1 MPKWLRDAVFYEIY
15 PQSFMDSNGDGI
27 GDFDGIIE
35 KLDYIKELGCNAIW
49 MNPCYDSPFRDAGY
63 DVRDYKKA
71 AARYGS
77 NEDLIRLFG
86 EVHKRGMHILLDLVP
101 GHTSEEHEWFKE
113 SAKTECNEYSER
125 YIWTDGWMRAPSGL
139 NYVAGETP
147 RNGVYVLNFFKC
159 QPALNYGFLNPTE
172 SWQKGL
178 DDPACIATRE
188 AVKDIMRFWL
198 AAGCDGFRVDMADSL
213 VKKDDE
219 KKSGTSMVWKDI
231 RKMLDES
238 YPEAALVSEWNMP
251 QFAIPAGFHMDFF
264 LDWTGNGYN
273 LLLRNMENGRNN
285 SFFKKDSDR
294 SILDF
299 FDEYLEKYEKIK
311 TQGSYS
317 LITGNHDTTRVS
329 HFLDAREL
337 KLAYA
342 FLFTMPGN
350 PFIYY
355 GDEIG
360 MRYLNLPSKEGG
372 YTRTGSRT
380 PMQWDDT
387 VNHGFSKADAKD
399 LYLPVDTAEDAPT
412 VVGQQK
418 DPASILNTVKAILA
432 IRNSHDEL
440 KDNANLELVYAK
452 KDERAFAY
460 RRGSMLMLCNP
471 SDMEVFISGKTIN
484 TNGEKVYE
492 IGNTACH
499 ENGYALGAQS
509 FGIYEL

>member
-1 MPKWLRDAVFYEIY
+1 MPRWLKDAVFYEIY
-15 PQSFMDSNGDGI
+15 PQSFMDSNVDGI
-27 GDFDGIIE
+27 GDFNGIIE

-63 DVRDYKKA
+63 DVRDYKKT

-77 NEDLIRLFG
+77 NDDLIRLFG

-113 SAKTECNEYSER
+113 SSKIESNEYSER
-125 YIWTDGWMRAPSGL
+125 YIWTDGWFCAPSGL

-172 SWQKGL
+172 RWQKGI

-188 AVKDIMRFWL
+188 AIKDIMRFWL
-198 AAGCDGFRVDMADSL
+198 DAGCDGFRVDMADSL
-213 VKKDDE
+213 VKKDDD
-219 KKSGTSMVWKDI
+219 KKSGTSIIWKDI

-299 FDEYLEKYEKIK
+299 FNEYLEKYEKIK
-311 TQGSYS
+311 AQGSYS

-329 HFLDAREL
+329 HFLDEREL

-360 MRYLNLPSKEGG
+360 MRYLDLPSKEGG

-380 PMQWDDT
+380 PMQWDNT
-387 VNHGFSKADAKD
+387 LNHGFSKADAKD
-399 LYLPVDTAEDAPT
+399 LYLPTDSSEDAPT
-412 VVGQQK
+412 VAGQQK
-418 DPASILNTVKAILA
+418 DPDSILNTVKAVLA

-460 RRGSMLMLCNP
+460 RRGSLLMLCNP
-471 SDMEVFISGKTIN
+471 SDVEVVISGDALSSS
-484 TNGEKVYE
+484 GEKLYE
-492 IGNTACH
+492 IGNTACR
-499 ENGYALGAQS
+499 ENGYALGGQS
-509 FGIYEL
+509 FGIYGL